1 MKLSNYLVKANS
13 DIKLEKYDTGD
24 TANYKSKNEAR
35 DLLEKNIEKMTELQ
49 DKLYAMDRYS
59 LLIIFQAMDA
69 AGKDS
74 TIKHV
79 MSGLNPQGT
88 QVFSFKQPSKEELD
102 HGYLWR
108 ITKSLPERGRIG
120 IFNRS
125 HYEEVLVVKVH
136 DLIKFQRLPEE
147 TVKDNIWEQRYR
159 QISEFERY
167 LFENGTIV
175 LKFFL
180 HVSKEEQKK
189 RFMDRI
195 DDPSKNW
202 KFSSADAEERKH
214 WDQYQKA
221 YEEAI
226 SATSTKQAPWY
237 IIPADKKWFARLLVS
252 DIIVDT
258 LTKLKL
264 EYPKLSKEQLEEL
277 EKSKKTLLA
286 EGQKK

>member
-1 MKLSNYLVKANS
+1 MKLSNYLVKPNS
-13 DIKLEKYDTGD
+13 RINLKNFDTGD
-24 TANYKSKNEAR
+24 TADYKSKSEAK

-88 QVFSFKQPSKEELD
+88 QVYSFKQPSKEELD

-136 DLIKFQRLPEE
+136 DLLKFQRLPEE
-147 TVKDNIWEQRYR
+147 VIKNNIWEQRYR
-159 QISEFERY
+159 QISDFEKY
-167 LFENGTIV
+167 LFENGTVV

-195 DDPSKNW
+195 NDPSKNW
-202 KFSSADAEERKH
+202 KFSAADVEERKF
-214 WDQYQKA
+214 WDHYQKA

-226 SATSTKQAPWY
+226 SATSTKYAPWY
-237 IIPADKKWFARLLVS
+237 IIPSDKKWFARLLVS
-252 DIIVDT
+252 DIIVDA
-258 LTKLKL
+258 LKKLKL

-277 EKSKKTLLA
+277 EKSKKALLA
-286 EGQKK
+286 EDKK